1 MKKLSINI
9 LRRDNKFMF
18 RVNTETDLYVI
29 ENAKGELLH
38 YDISC
43 GGYPHFSN
51 KINGAE
57 IFKSV
62 EDAEKFLEN
71 KYLRRMLREIR
82 YITIGTLIIETEPYK
97 KVILNDE

>member
-1 MKKLSINI
+1 
-9 LRRDNKFMF
+9 MF
-18 RVNTETDLYVI
+18 RANTETELYVI
-29 ENAKGELLH
+29 ENTKGELLH

-62 EDAEKFLEN
+62 EETENFLKN
-71 KYLRRMLREIR
+71 KYLRRMLKGVDC
-82 YITIGTLIIETEPYK
+82 ITIGTLIIETEPYK
-97 KVILNDE
+97 KVILDDE